1 MRPNDLIWNYVV
13 NNYLM
18 GQSPPPYDVLYWN
31 NDSTNLP
38 AQLHSDY
45 LDISSDRRFRPDKN
59 VEFMGHNIDLSSVTQ
74 DGFMVAGVTDHI
86 TPWKACYR
94 NIRLFGGEMEFVL
107 SNSGHLQSLI
117 NPPGNPK
124 AKYHTNKDFPA
135 RADRWLEG
143 TTSYNESW
151 WLRWNEW
158 LGERSGEMKTA
169 PKKLGNKAYPPLSQA
184 PGEYVFT

>member
-1 MRPNDLIWNYVV
+1 MDHIVD
-13 NNYLM
+13 M
-18 GQSPPPYDVLYWN
+18 S
-31 NDSTNLP
+31 
-38 AQLHSDY
+38 A
-45 LDISSDRRFRPDKN
+45 
-59 VEFMGHNIDLSSVTQ
+59 VTQ

-94 NIRLFGGEMEFVL
+94 NVRIMGGDVEFIL
-107 SNSGHLQSLI
+107 SNSGHLQSLL

-124 AKYHTNKDFPA
+124 AKYYTNKEFPP

-143 TTSYNESW
+143 AEATNASW

-158 LGERSGEMKTA
+158 LGERSGEMKNS
-169 PKKLGNKAYPPLSQA
+169 PKKLGNKAFPPISQA